1 MHAPYASGHLNRYF
15 WAKNGANAHFRTIC
29 TYFSRKNYKNI
40 AASAPM
46 RELGHART
54 LRIGALKSIFLGQK
68 MVQMHILGP
77 YAPISVDKIIKISL
91 QVLRC
96 ANLAMHAP
104 YASGHL
110 NRYFW
115 AKNGSNAHFRTI
127 CTYFSRKKY

>member
-1 MHAPYASGHLNRYF
+1 
-15 WAKNGANAHFRTIC
+15 
-29 TYFSRKNYKNI
+29 
-40 AASAPM
+40 M

-54 LRIGALKSIFLGQK
+54 LRIGALKIDISGQK

-77 YAPISVDKIIKISL
+77 YAPISVEKIIKISL

-127 CTYFSRKKY
+127 CTYFSRKNY